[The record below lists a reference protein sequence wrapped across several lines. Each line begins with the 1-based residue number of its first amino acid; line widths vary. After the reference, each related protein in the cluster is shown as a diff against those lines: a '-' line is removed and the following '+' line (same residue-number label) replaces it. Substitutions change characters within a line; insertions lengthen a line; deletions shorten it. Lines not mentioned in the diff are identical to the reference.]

1 MNERVR
7 QQGYIRLAKALHKK
21 DDEFFTSHY
30 DANLCLQQITEHL
43 RGKVIYCNC
52 DNPAYSAIVKWFCHN
67 YNKLQLKGL
76 YCSYYNP
83 NVEFTTYAYKYD
95 GVNWHR
101 KRLEGQGSYDD
112 AELLPILRAC
122 DIVVTNPPF
131 SKCAAF
137 CNYLFANNVKFIII
151 SNITIISNHALHFL
165 RCLHFVFTPTRQRLY
180 LITQSKPLLF
190 NGKRKVHLGMVNWLT
205 NMPEVDKRKKCWP
218 LVKYD
223 PKVHRPFDN
232 WRHCINI
239 NRLADTPCDYNGL
252 MAVPITILSKKLAFD
267 YTIIGI
273 VSSSHNP
280 RPEKWIF
287 HPKLMQDGRC
297 VFTRFLILRMQ

>member
-7 QQGYIRLAKALHKK
+7 QQGHIRLAKALHKK

-30 DANLCLQQITEHL
+30 DANLYLQQIAEYFKD
-43 RGKVIYCNC
+43 KVIYCNC
-52 DNPAYSAIVKWFCHN
+52 DNPAYSVIAKWFCRN

-83 NVEFTTYAYKYD
+83 DVEFTTYVYKYD
-95 GVNWHR
+95 GVNYHR
-101 KRLEGQGSYDD
+101 RRLKGQGSYDD

-131 SKCAAF
+131 SKCAEF
-137 CNYLFANNVKFIII
+137 CNYLIANNVKFVII
-151 SNITIISNHALHFL
+151 SAVTIISNSTLHFL
-165 RCLHFVFTPTRQRLY
+165 RYVHFVFTPNRQHFY
-180 LITQSKPLLF
+180 KFCADKPLLY

-205 NMPEVDKRKKCWP
+205 NMPEVDKREKHWP

-232 WRHCINI
+232 WQHCINI
-239 NRLADTPCDYNGL
+239 NKLADTPCNYNGL

-267 YTIIGI
+267 YTIIGL
-273 VSSSHNP
+273 VSSPHNP
-280 RPEKWIF
+280 RPEKQIF
-287 HPKLMQDGRC
+287 HPKLMQNDRHI
-297 VFTRFLILRMQ
+297 FSRLLILRMR